1 MKKRSKFIS
10 ILMCIAMLV
19 TLLVSNYKV
28 GQAAK
33 KKMSINKTKVT
44 MDYDETYII
53 SIKNPIQKVK
63 WTSSNK
69 KIATIKAFNSKNS
82 KCKIFAHKKG
92 KATITAKVGNKKFKC
107 KVTIVNR
114 ETDIDSV
121 STAIPTVES
130 TATPV
135 VTVTPTVEPTA
146 TPVVTATPTYTTGDY
161 VSDDY
166 IQYISDRSVEY
177 NSEYKEF
184 RVFFS
189 FKLKD
194 KNTRVAS
201 SGNIHIIINNNK
213 NQLVYEKDINF
224 DKDDFG
230 YWTSTKWGGEDQY
243 LCCIYI
249 PVSDIKNGAT
259 SSGVLEM
266 KVTMEHYSFESSKHS
281 VYNLPEGY
289 EPTVN
294 PEPEPTANPEPEPT
308 VEPQEKYNQNFDQIV
323 AYVIKEG
330 ELSTYGSYC
339 TYGYVSVSMSGDK
352 IEIFQNWG
360 REGHNV
366 LLTRGSKIATA
377 MATLNNGT
385 QVTAEFDI
393 STFKGDGT
401 DRLQWS
407 NNPSTDLQYTYDVAI
422 ANVIKKVANYNF
434 YIGKYSF
441 QDIGFAS
448 YLF

>member
-44 MDYDETYII
+44 MDYDETYVI
-53 SIKNPIQKVK
+53 SVKNPIQKVK

-69 KIATIKAFNSKNS
+69 KIATIKAFNFKNS

-92 KATITAKVGNKKFKC
+92 KATITVKVGNKKFKC

-114 ETDIDSV
+114 EIDINSV

-130 TATPV
+130 
-135 VTVTPTVEPTA
+135 
-146 TPVVTATPTYTTGDY
+146 
-161 VSDDY
+161 
-166 IQYISDRSVEY
+166 
-177 NSEYKEF
+177 
-184 RVFFS
+184 
-189 FKLKD
+189 
-194 KNTRVAS
+194 
-201 SGNIHIIINNNK
+201 
-213 NQLVYEKDINF
+213 
-224 DKDDFG
+224 
-230 YWTSTKWGGEDQY
+230 
-243 LCCIYI
+243 
-249 PVSDIKNGAT
+249 
-259 SSGVLEM
+259 
-266 KVTMEHYSFESSKHS
+266 
-281 VYNLPEGY
+281 
-289 EPTVN
+289 
-294 PEPEPTANPEPEPT
+294 
-308 VEPQEKYNQNFDQIV
+308 QEKYNRNFDQIV
-323 AYVIKEG
+323 AYVIKER

-360 REGHNV
+360 RKGHNV
-366 LLTRGSKIATA
+366 ILTRGSKIATA

-385 QVTAEFDI
+385 QVTAELDI

-422 ANVIKKVANYNF
+422 ANILKNVANYNF
-434 YIGKYSF
+434 YIDKYSF
-441 QDIGFAS
+441 
-448 YLF
+448 